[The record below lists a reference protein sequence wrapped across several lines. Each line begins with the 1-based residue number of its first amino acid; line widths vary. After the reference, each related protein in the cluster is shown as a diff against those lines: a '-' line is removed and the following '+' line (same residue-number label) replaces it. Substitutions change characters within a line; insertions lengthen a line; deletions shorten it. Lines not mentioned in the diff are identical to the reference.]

1 MDDQQKSSKSAGSLS
16 IGMLSKTLI
25 LIRRNFG
32 KPQEPAIDFLT
43 KNQSFNLSNKSD
55 LKNFLFL
62 LKKPNKTK
70 QEEQNISDTLKIFPF
85 FEKMDPKVSSF
96 LLQGFS
102 EYFQYIYRPAGSTIY
117 ETGEDGDYLYIILTG
132 IVYTLI
138 SKSGLMPSE
147 YKEYHN
153 KSGNE
158 SPKKENSP
166 SLSPANKIPQNEE
179 GSKFGESPQKINL
192 GNIGRRSSFFV
203 KASGFES
210 INQEIERRS
219 ISKKNDNLNQRVL
232 KIINLKYPEYF
243 IAQEMKSGES
253 FGEVALITNSKR
265 NEICVCKENCH
276 FLRIDKK
283 NYKKILMLNHARELR
298 ELVDFFSKFDIFSH
312 WPRSQLST
320 FMKFFQVN
328 SFSNND
334 VLYKENDE
342 SNFLYFIKEG
352 EVEVFFFLKNRVL
365 LKYCLDFKDCAFRR
379 T

>member
-1 MDDQQKSSKSAGSLS
+1 MNDQKNSRKSAGSFS
-16 IGMLSKTLI
+16 IGVLSKTLI
-25 LIRRNFG
+25 LVRRNFG
-32 KPQEPAIDFLT
+32 KAQEPSIDFLT
-43 KNQSFNLSNKSD
+43 KNQNFDLSDKSNLKT
-55 LKNFLFL
+55 FLFL

-70 QEEQNISDTLKIFPF
+70 QEEHIISNTLKIFPF
-85 FEKMDPKVSSF
+85 FEKIDPKVSSS

-102 EYFQYIYRPAGSTIY
+102 EYFQYFYRPAGSTIY
-117 ETGEDGDYLYIILTG
+117 ENGEEGDYLYIILTG

-138 SKSGLMPSE
+138 SKNGLMPSE
-147 YKEYHN
+147 YIEYHN
-153 KSGNE
+153 KSLNE
-158 SPKKENSP
+158 SPQKDNSH
-166 SLSPANKIPQNEE
+166 SVSPANKIEQIDEKDKQE
-179 GSKFGESPQKINL
+179 ESPQKINL

-219 ISKKNDNLNQRVL
+219 IGKKNDNLNQRVH
-232 KIINLKYPEYF
+232 KIINMKYPEHF
-243 IAQEMKSGES
+243 IAQELKSGES

-283 NYKKILMLNHARELR
+283 NYKKILMLNHAKGLR
-298 ELVDFFSKFDIFSH
+298 ELIEFFSKFDIFSH

-320 FMKFFQVN
+320 FLKFFQMK
-328 SFSNND
+328 SFSIND

-352 EVEVFFFLKNRVL
+352 EVEVFFFLKE
-365 LKYCLDFKDCAFRR
+365 
-379 T
+379 